1 MATRLYSVSNDFRA
15 EGDNIGLVVT
25 EAVGSA
31 TVTTPIELT
40 VDLSVIGLD
49 RQRVLSALDRLADYL
64 LEGSWPPV

>member
-1 MATRLYSVSNDFRA
+1 MATRLYSVSNDFRF
-15 EGDNIGLVVT
+15 EGDSALTVT

-40 VDLSVIGLD
+40 VDLAVITSK
-49 RQRVLSALDRLADYL
+49 QQVITALEKLLGYL